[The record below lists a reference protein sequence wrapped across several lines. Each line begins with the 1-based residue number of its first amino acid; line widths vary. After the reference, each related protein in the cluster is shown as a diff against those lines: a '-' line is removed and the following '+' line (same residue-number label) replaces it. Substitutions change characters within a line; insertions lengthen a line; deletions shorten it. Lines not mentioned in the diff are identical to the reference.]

1 MNCGCFMEID
11 EKILDRIVGGDA
23 AAYEHIYKLF
33 YSKLLRFAKRFIDEE
48 AHEIVQ
54 DSLLKLWENREQL
67 RSIQSLEAYLMR
79 SVRNA
84 CLNHIKHLQV
94 ESRYQATAAQ
104 ALRELELQMYDDS
117 GDPEIQERLQRALDQ
132 IPEQRKKIFYLSFID
147 GYKAKEISE
156 MCGISERTV
165 HTHVYNAM
173 KFLRECL
180 LGASLMMA
188 ATLVTTY
195 IFYKIM

>member
-1 MNCGCFMEID
+1 MQPAMEID
-11 EKILDRIVGGDA
+11 EKILDRVVRGDA

-33 YSKLLRFAKRFIDEE
+33 YRKLLRYATRFVDEE
-48 AHEIVQ
+48 AHEIAQ
-54 DSLLKLWENREQL
+54 DSLLKLWENRAQL

-94 ESRYQATAAQ
+94 EERYQSNAAYR
-104 ALRELELQMYDDS
+104 LKELELQMSDTGVDA
-117 GDPEIQERLQRALDQ
+117 DMHERLHNVLGQ

-173 KFLRECL
+173 KFLRDS
-180 LGASLMMA
+180 LGSISI
-188 ATLVTTY
+188 AT
-195 IFYKIM
+195 IGFISFYYKFFKLF

>member
-1 MNCGCFMEID
+1 MQPAMEID
-11 EKILDRIVGGDA
+11 KKILDRVVRGDI

-33 YSKLLRFAKRFIDEE
+33 YRKLLRYAARFVDEE
-48 AHEIVQ
+48 AHEIAQ
-54 DSLLKLWENREQL
+54 ESLLKLWENREQVPN
-67 RSIQSLEAYLMR
+67 IQSLEAYLMR

-84 CLNHIKHLQV
+84 SLNHIKHLQV
-94 ESRYQATAAQ
+94 EQRYQSSAACR
-104 ALRELELQMYDDS
+104 LRELELQMSDTGIDA
-117 GDPEIQERLQRALDQ
+117 DMHERLHCVLEQ

-173 KFLRECL
+173 KFLRDN
-180 LGASLMMA
+180 LGNFSILAIA
-188 ATLVTTY
+188 VGTAYHTLFT
-195 IFYKIM
+195 FF

>member
-1 MNCGCFMEID
+1 MEID

-23 AAYEHIYKLF
+23 IAYEHVYKRF
-33 YSKLLRFAKRFIDEE
+33 YSKLMRYASRFVDEE
-48 AHEIVQ
+48 GHEIVQ
-54 DSLLKLWENREQL
+54 DSLLKLWENRAQL
-67 RSIQSLEAYLMR
+67 CSIQSLDAYLMR

-94 ESRYQATAAQ
+94 EDRYQASAAQ
-104 ALRELELQMYDDS
+104 GLRELELHMADSS
-117 GDPEIQERLQRALDQ
+117 GDADMHERLHRALNQ

-156 MCGISERTV
+156 MCGITERTV

-173 KFLRECL
+173 KFLRETL
-180 LGASLMMA
+180 LNLSILAVFASL
-188 ATLVTTY
+188 VKY
-195 IFYKIM
+195 IVLKVF